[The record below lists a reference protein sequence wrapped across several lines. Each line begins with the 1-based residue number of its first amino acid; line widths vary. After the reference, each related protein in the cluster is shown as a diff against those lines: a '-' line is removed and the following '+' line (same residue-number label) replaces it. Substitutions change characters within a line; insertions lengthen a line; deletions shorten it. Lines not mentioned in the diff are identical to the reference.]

1 MTIDKAISKIQ
12 YGLEMETTEVTP
24 FGQLTAVDT
33 EALKDALAI
42 LRAQQQAEKNDPLT
56 LEELRE
62 MDGEP
67 VYLDCG
73 AIGEWVLVIASE
85 LAVFLRHKNGIKAP
99 AKIAFECR
107 AKLYRHKPEE
117 E

>member
-1 MTIDKAISKIQ
+1 MTTEKAIRWF
-12 YGLEMETTEVTP
+12 EETVAGCHVTGDRELIEVCT
-24 FGQLTAVDT
+24 
-33 EALKDALAI
+33 LAI
-42 LRAQQQAEKNDPLT
+42 SALRAQQQAEKNDPLT

-99 AKIAFECR
+99 AKIAFECG

-117 E
+117 D